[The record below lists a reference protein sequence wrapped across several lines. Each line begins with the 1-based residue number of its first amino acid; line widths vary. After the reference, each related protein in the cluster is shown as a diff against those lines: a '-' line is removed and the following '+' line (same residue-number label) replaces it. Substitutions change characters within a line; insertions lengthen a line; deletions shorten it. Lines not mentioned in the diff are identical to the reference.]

1 MQINDRRIGKN
12 CEIGGLGGDGL
23 GSFLPP
29 VSRIV
34 VLDNGCLKQ
43 HLLQEMN
50 KNTPPGAPDVR
61 AFRAALRLLV
71 RKISRNLRDDT
82 ACCGVGFLP
91 CHILLEL
98 DGSTCRSLRDLE
110 ERMETDKAGLS
121 RSVESLVGQGLVTRR
136 QNPDNRR
143 TVVIALT
150 PAGRKKVA
158 EINRISDEKY
168 GRLFRLIPPQEH
180 ASVVCAV
187 DYLARAFDE
196 LEGGAVGGAT
206 PQERK
211 S

>member
-82 ACCGVGFLP
+82 ACCGVDSSPAIFCLSSMARPAVP
-91 CHILLEL
+91 C
-98 DGSTCRSLRDLE
+98 GTWRNAWKR
-110 ERMETDKAGLS
+110 
-121 RSVESLVGQGLVTRR
+121 QGR
-136 QNPDNRR
+136 P
-143 TVVIALT
+143 
-150 PAGRKKVA
+150 
-158 EINRISDEKY
+158 
-168 GRLFRLIPPQEH
+168 
-180 ASVVCAV
+180 
-187 DYLARAFDE
+187 
-196 LEGGAVGGAT
+196 
-206 PQERK
+206 
-211 S
+211 